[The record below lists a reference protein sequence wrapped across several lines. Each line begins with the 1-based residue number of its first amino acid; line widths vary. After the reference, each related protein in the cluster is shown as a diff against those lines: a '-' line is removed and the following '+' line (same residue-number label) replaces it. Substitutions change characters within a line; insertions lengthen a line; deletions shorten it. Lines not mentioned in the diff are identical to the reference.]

1 MFHNMSI
8 LDLDITKVVLLLRV
22 FVFRLVS
29 GGIPVG
35 HFNYVFVDEAGQAVE
50 PECVIA
56 IAGKH

>member
-1 MFHNMSI
+1 MSI

-50 PECVIA
+50 PECVVA